1 MGTQGADEDA
11 TIRVLIV
18 EDQRMIAD
26 LLTAMLAREDDIEV
40 VGWARTASE
49 ARVQVAAGEPDVV
62 LMDFRLPDGDGVAVT
77 QQLRQENPDVAV
89 VMVTAAESD
98 TVLTAA
104 LQAGCS
110 GYITK
115 GQPSAEVVAAV
126 RTAHEGG
133 STISPELL
141 ARALPRL
148 SGRTSGSDRSPLTPR
163 QLQVLQLLARG
174 SSTQEIADQLGV
186 SPNTVRNHT
195 QAVLT
200 RLDAHSK
207 LEAVAVARQEGL
219 LAPLHR

>member
-1 MGTQGADEDA
+1 MGQRMDRDP

-26 LLTAMLAREDDIEV
+26 LLSAMLAREDDIEV

-49 ARVQVAAGEPDVV
+49 ARAQATAGQPDVV
-62 LMDFRLPDGDGVAVT
+62 LMDFRLPDGDGIAVT
-77 QQLRQENPDVAV
+77 RQLREDHEDVAV

-115 GQPSAEVVAAV
+115 GQSSAEVVAAV

-133 STISPELL
+133 STIAPELL

-174 SSTQEIADQLGV
+174 SSTSEIADQLGV

-207 LEAVAVARQEGL
+207 LEAVAVARREGL